1 MIYII
6 IYFFII
12 LIYFWPFRKENSI
25 RRFILGLYL
34 LSATVSVIKAFVNP
48 GNYPIN
54 PIAMLYYIICTLI
67 LLFPFRQ
74 LGYLNC
80 NNFSL
85 PPKFLSALSYCLI
98 IFGAISW
105 IYTVPKIFTI
115 QTLVN
120 NMSEVRNAYYK
131 GDLIF
136 EGAASIWE
144 LLANW
149 VTYIQYLSPFL
160 CIYYFIKENTEWN
173 KIKAILLAIAALTPA
188 LNKIIIGEREATII
202 VFSNFLFAF
211 IFWYPR
217 FTKSQK
223 RTLKLSSLFLVIPF
237 ALYVVLM
244 TISRF
249 GEENGIGDSLMVYV
263 GEQPFNYSYFF
274 TDINISEQTLGGKL
288 NFSYLFPEDEWLTEP
303 LNYYIS
309 SKEFLN
315 VFAAIPGAFIFDFG
329 YYSIFIIL
337 LLSLCFYMTIKRR
350 NKRCNFNNFLSYI
363 IYFQII
369 FMGMFY
375 YDFTTKYAIYM
386 SLIVYI
392 SYFLWNH
399 INQSN
404 KVSQPKHVKYD
415 ITEFT

>member
-6 IYFFII
+6 IYFIII
-12 LIYFWPFRKENSI
+12 LIYFWPFRKENTI
-25 RRFILGLYL
+25 RRFILALYL

-48 GNYPIN
+48 GDYPIN

-85 PPKFLSALSYCLI
+85 PPKYLLALSYCLI

-131 GDLIF
+131 GDVIF

-160 CIYYFIKENTEWN
+160 CIYYFIKGN
-173 KIKAILLAIAALTPA
+173 KFRAVLLAIVALTPA
-188 LNKIIIGEREATII
+188 LNKIIIGEREATVI
-202 VFSNFLFAF
+202 VFSNFVFAY
-211 IFWYPR
+211 IFWYPK
-217 FTKSQK
+217 FTKSQIK
-223 RTLKLSSLFLVIPF
+223 TLKLSSLFLAVPF

-249 GEENGIGDSLMVYV
+249 GEENGIIDSLMVYI

-288 NFSYLFPEDEWLTEP
+288 NFSYLFPEEEWLTEP

-315 VFAAIPGAFIFDFG
+315 VFAAIPGALLFDFG
-329 YYSIFIIL
+329 YYSIFIIFL
-337 LLSLCFYMTIKRR
+337 ISICFYLTMRNR
-350 NKRCNFNNFLSYI
+350 NKRHNFNNFLSYI

-386 SLIVYI
+386 SLIVYL
-392 SYFLWNH
+392 SYFLWNK
-399 INQSN
+399 INQYN
-404 KVSQPKHVKYD
+404 KVFQTKHIQYN
-415 ITEFT
+415 ITKFN

>member
-48 GNYPIN
+48 GDYPIN
-54 PIAMLYYIICTLI
+54 PVAMLYYIICTLI

-85 PPKFLSALSYCLI
+85 PPKYLSALSYCLI

-249 GEENGIGDSLMVYV
+249 GEENGVGDSLIVYI

-274 TDINISEQTLGGKL
+274 TSINISDQLLGGKL
-288 NFSYLFPEDEWLTEP
+288 NFCYFFPEDEWLTES

-309 SKEFLN
+309 SKEYLN
-315 VFAAIPGAFIFDFG
+315 VFAAIPGSFLFDFG
-329 YYSIFIIL
+329 YYSIFIIFL
-337 LLSLCFYMTIKRR
+337 ISIGFYLGIK
-350 NKRCNFNNFLSYI
+350 KKYKKFTFTNFIFYI
-363 IYFQII
+363 VYFQIV

-375 YDFTTKYAIYM
+375 YDFTTKYVVIM
-386 SLIVYI
+386 TLFIFL
-392 SYFLWNH
+392 SYFIWH
-399 INQSN
+399 ILNVSRSKEYIQHIKQS
-404 KVSQPKHVKYD
+404 S
-415 ITEFT
+415 F